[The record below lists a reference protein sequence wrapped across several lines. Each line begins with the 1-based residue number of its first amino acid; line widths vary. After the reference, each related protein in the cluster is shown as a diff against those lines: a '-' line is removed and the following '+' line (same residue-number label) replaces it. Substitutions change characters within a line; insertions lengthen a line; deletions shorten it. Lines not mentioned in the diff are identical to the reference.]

1 MRIRISCDQLACEKG
16 KGKKE
21 GEHLGAKEFI
31 LSNLSRIV
39 PYTIFALMSQFS
51 TRHMPKFFMLSCLN
65 FKSLSVFADF
75 VTFYQ

>member
-39 PYTIFALMSQFS
+39 PYI
-51 TRHMPKFFMLSCLN
+51 ML
-65 FKSLSVFADF
+65 LS
-75 VTFYQ
+75 